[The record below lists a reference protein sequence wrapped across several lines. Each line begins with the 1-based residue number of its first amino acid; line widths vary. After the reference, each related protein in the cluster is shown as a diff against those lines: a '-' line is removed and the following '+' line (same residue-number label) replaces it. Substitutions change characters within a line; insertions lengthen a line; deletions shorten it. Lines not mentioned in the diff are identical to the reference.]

1 MRLHDIALNNLR
13 RRKIKSFFL
22 ILGLVFGVSTIVTLL
37 SITSAMKND
46 MGKRLEGIGS
56 KIIIKPKSD
65 SVAFTYGPI
74 VIASG
79 VAFDVKEL
87 TEKSLE
93 TVRKQ
98 KQVNIVSAKVLDA
111 VEIDNKEAMV
121 VGIDFSQELKL
132 KNYWEIEG
140 VTPTNADEVL
150 VGAKAA
156 KIRNFKVGS
165 TFKANG
171 QTFTVAGIIGTTAN
185 EEDGLIFMDL
195 KKSQQVFNKTGK
207 LTFIEANVAGT
218 KSTTGKHIDEVVQA
232 LRNQMPEAEVTA
244 VKEAVDAR
252 KQLVDRFTN
261 FTVVISVIVVF
272 IGSLIV
278 MSTMLSSVNER
289 TREIGIFRAI
299 GFRKSHIIKIILFE
313 AGVVSFIGAVTG
325 YLIGLLAAMQGAAF
339 VTKMALDIS
348 WNPLLMVA
356 VIVFGV
362 LIGLLSSLYP
372 AIKASRL
379 DPVEALRFI

>member
-1 MRLHDIALNNLR
+1 MRLNDIALNNLR
-13 RRKIKSFFL
+13 RRKIKSVFL
-22 ILGLVFGVSTIVTLL
+22 IMGLVFGVATIVTLL

-46 MGKRLEGIGS
+46 MGKKLEGVGS

-87 TEKSLE
+87 TNKSLE
-93 TVRKQ
+93 TVKKQ
-98 KQVNIVSAKVLDA
+98 KQINIVSAKILDA
-111 VEIDNKEAMV
+111 VKIDNKEAMV
-121 VGIDFSQELKL
+121 VGVDFNQELKL
-132 KNYWEIEG
+132 KNYWDIQG
-140 VTPTNADEVL
+140 AVPAKADEVL
-150 VGAKAA
+150 VGAKVA

-165 TFKANG
+165 RFEVKG
-171 QTFTVAGIIGTTAN
+171 QTFTVAGIIDTTAN
-185 EEDGLIFMDL
+185 EEDGLIFLDL
-195 KKSQQVFNKTGK
+195 KKSQQLFDKTGT

-218 KSTTGKHIDEVVQA
+218 KNAGQKVDEVVQA
-232 LRNQMPEAEVTA
+232 LRSQLPEAEVTA

-261 FTVVISVIVVF
+261 FTVVISIIVVF

-299 GFRKSHIIKIILFE
+299 GFRKSHIMKIILFE
-313 AGVVSFIGAVTG
+313 AGVVSFIGTITG
-325 YLIGLLAAMQGAAF
+325 YLIGLLAAMNGAVF
-339 VTKMALDIS
+339 VTKMALNIS
-348 WNPLLMVA
+348 WNPLLMIS